1 MCELNVFLNGEIIFK
16 DAIYAKADGSK
27 VIIKNMLGDSKE
39 FENCKIVEVNINSV
53 SLILSHIEDSLQ

>member
-16 DAIYAKADGSK
+16 DAIYAKADGRK

>member
-1 MCELNVFLNGEIIFK
+1 MCELNVFVNGEIVFK
-16 DAIYAKADGSK
+16 DAVYAKADGSK

-53 SLILSHIEDSLQ
+53 SLILSHIEDLLQ